1 MTFSQ
6 GKIIEKKQIFMK
18 PGWYFGKYLKW
29 IMKMI
34 TFNNYNYANI

>member
-18 PGWYFGKYLKW
+18 LGRYFGKYILEVD
-29 IMKMI
+29 
-34 TFNNYNYANI
+34 NNNDNIQQL

>member
-18 PGWYFGKYLKW
+18 PGKYLKW
-29 IMKMI
+29 IY
-34 TFNNYNYANI
+34 NNDNIQQL